1 MAHEFQHLVERGL
14 TQESVYRGKLLKI
27 RVDTVALPDGE
38 IANREIV
45 EHPGAV
51 AVVPLTDD
59 GQVVLVR
66 QFRYPINRI
75 TLEIPAGKLEF
86 GEEPEAT
93 CRRELAEETGLAAA
107 SLEKLT
113 EIVVAPGYSSERLTL
128 YKATGL
134 TPTDAKPDG
143 DEFIETVKLPL
154 AEVHAMIKRGEIQD
168 AKTIVALSW
177 LR

>member
-1 MAHEFQHLVERGL
+1 LANEYPHLVERGL
-14 TQESVYRGKLLKI
+14 TQESVYRGSLLNI
-27 RVDTVALPDGE
+27 RVDTVALPDGA

-45 EHPGAV
+45 VHPGAV
-51 AVVPLTDD
+51 AVAPLTDD
-59 GQVVLVR
+59 AQVVLVR

-93 CRRELAEETGLAAA
+93 CRRELAEETGLSAA

-113 EIVVAPGYSSERLTL
+113 EIVVAPGYSNERIAL

-134 TPTDAKPDG
+134 SAAHAKPDA
-143 DEFIETVKLPL
+143 DEFIETVTLPL
-154 AEVHAMIKRGEIQD
+154 EEVHAMIRRGEIQD
-168 AKTIVALSW
+168 AKTIIALGW

>member
-51 AVVPLTDD
+51 AVLPLTDD

-66 QFRYPINRI
+66 QFRYAINRI
-75 TLEIPAGKLEF
+75 TLEIPAGKLEW
-86 GEEPEAT
+86 GEEPEVT
-93 CRRELAEETGLAAA
+93 CRRELAEETGLEATA
-107 SLEKLT
+107 LDKLT

-134 TPTDAKPDG
+134 KPVVAAPDD
-143 DEFIETVKLPL
+143 DEFIETVTMPVD
-154 AEVHAMIKRGEIQD
+154 EVHAMIKRGEIQD
-168 AKTIVALSW
+168 AKTIIALGW

>member
-1 MAHEFQHLVERGL
+1 MANEFQHLVERGL
-14 TQESVYRGKLLKI
+14 TQESVYRGNLLNI
-27 RVDTVALPDGE
+27 RVDTVALPDGA

-45 EHPGAV
+45 VHPGAV

-59 GQVVLVR
+59 GRVVLVR

-93 CRRELAEETGLAAA
+93 CRRELAEETGLSAGQI
-107 SLEKLT
+107 EKLA
-113 EIVVAPGYSSERLTL
+113 EIVVAPGYSSERITL

-134 TPTDAKPDG
+134 SASGAQPDD
-143 DEFIETVKLPL
+143 DEFIETVTLPVD
-154 AEVHAMIKRGEIQD
+154 EVHAMIRRGEIDD
-168 AKTIVALSW
+168 AKTIIALGW